1 MDCLSHFFDWDQP
14 IQLQDCFIPD
24 VDTTNPETDSFFFQS
39 QPQLQYHQ
47 PLFQEEAPSQTLL
60 ELTDLDYLCDQ
71 FLPPQE
77 TCLPYPKTEIFN
89 ETHDLD
95 SFLPTPKLVNSS
107 YQCHTRNHFSSPSPN
122 FFNYYDQLD
131 LAPEA
136 SIFPNFQ
143 VPDFPLEFKVGRG
156 DEDRSSHGTKKPSL
170 SSQSIAAR
178 ERRRRITD
186 KTHELTKL
194 IPGGQKLNTAEMFEA
209 AAKYVKFL
217 QSQVGILQMMQNT
230 TKTHI
235 SDAEIETRVLL
246 GSQAIQEKLSTD
258 EVCLVPCG
266 MVRDLASEESIWRNP
281 MISGKINKFLSA
293 DMSNNF

>member
-14 IQLQDCFIPD
+14 IQLQECFIPN
-24 VDTTNPETDSFFFQS
+24 VDTTIPESDSFFFQT
-39 QPQLQYHQ
+39 QPQMQYHQ

-60 ELTDLDYLCDQ
+60 ELTDLDYFCDQ
-71 FLPPQE
+71 FLPSQE

-95 SFLPTPKLVNSS
+95 SFLPAPKLQKLDNSS
-107 YQCHTRNHFSSPSPN
+107 YHCNLHNHFPNPNPN
-122 FFNYYDQLD
+122 FLNYYDELD

-136 SIFPNFQ
+136 FIFPEFQ
-143 VPDFPLEFKVGRG
+143 VPDIPLEFKVGRG
-156 DEDRSSHGTKKPSL
+156 DEDGSHGTKKPKL

-178 ERRRRITD
+178 ERRRRIAD

-194 IPGGQKLNTAEMFEA
+194 IPGGQKLNTAEMFQA

-217 QSQVGILQMMQNT
+217 QSQVGILQMMQT
-230 TKTHI
+230 RKKTHI
-235 SDAEIETRVLL
+235 SDVEIETQVLL
-246 GSQAIQEKLSTD
+246 GSQEIQEKLSTH

-266 MVRDLASEESIWRNP
+266 MVRDLSSEESIWRNP
-281 MISGKINKFLSA
+281 MITGEINKLLSA
-293 DMSNNF
+293 DTV